1 MHRLRHLAAAT
12 ATATASPAMAGA
24 AGDVVYPPQTPMD
37 VKSGATKAEDVHFPL
52 RWGIIGASRIGS
64 DWIKCLADVPGA
76 SLAAVAARDMDRAQE
91 YAEAHGIPTAYDS
104 YQTLVDDP
112 RVDIVYI
119 GTKTDD
125 HHAHT
130 MLAIAAGKHVI
141 CEKPFCA
148 TEAQAAECFVA
159 AVAIAIGRR
168 VIKCRYHAI

>member
-1 MHRLRHLAAAT
+1 MHRLRHLAATT
-12 ATATASPAMAGA
+12 ATTAWSTSPAMAGA
-24 AGDVVYPPQTPMD
+24 VGDVVYPPQTPMD

-112 RVDIVYI
+112 GRSRHCLHRHED
-119 GTKTDD
+119 GRSPRPHD
-125 HHAHT
+125 
-130 MLAIAAGKHVI
+130 AGNRGGQ
-141 CEKPFCA
+141 A
-148 TEAQAAECFVA
+148 RGLREAVLRDGGAGGGVL
-159 AVAIAIGRR
+159 RR
-168 VIKCRYHAI
+168 GGGHSHRP